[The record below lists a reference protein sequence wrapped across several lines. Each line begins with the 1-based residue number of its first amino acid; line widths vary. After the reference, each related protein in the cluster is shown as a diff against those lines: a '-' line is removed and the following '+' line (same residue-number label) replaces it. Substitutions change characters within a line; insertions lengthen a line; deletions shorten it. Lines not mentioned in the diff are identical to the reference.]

1 MDLRQLAA
9 RARGNGRKGAILA
22 PCAEDEALRA
32 EIARLRNAGEVVV
45 VDLPG
50 HDESTHEL
58 GCDRRLEKKDGKW
71 RVT

>member
-1 MDLRQLAA
+1 
-9 RARGNGRKGAILA
+9 
-22 PCAEDEALRA
+22 
-32 EIARLRNAGEVVV
+32 V

-50 HDESTHEL
+50 HEAARDEL